1 MDFIQNYWKIIL
13 FVVVLI
19 VITYVFTNN
28 DDFTG
33 NIGENIGVCNKK
45 SCGIDCECDE
55 KCTNQH
61 SNDKFSPCSC
71 KGPVRMIF

>member
-13 FVVVLI
+13 FVVVI
-19 VITYVFTNN
+19 VVITYVFTNN
-28 DDFTG
+28 KDSMA
-33 NIGENIGVCNKK
+33 NIGECNKK

-55 KCTNQH
+55 KCTNQY

-71 KGPVRMIF
+71 KGPDRMIF